1 MWPRTLSKISKKL
14 FLSKWLPLMRFKTNF
29 ILLNLFLWVI
39 FLIGCTTFFQ
49 RDYYNIQKNVVFK
62 KGQDFS
68 LAGDLYLPKE
78 KSLRP
83 AVVVVHGGSWA
94 RRTGDMESICRD
106 LASAGYVVLNTTYRF
121 VPENK
126 FPAALEDVRDA
137 VQWIKNNASTYNVD
151 PDRIGLWG
159 YSAGA
164 HLALLA
170 AVDGNLG
177 VRGIVAGGT
186 PANLTA
192 WPNSPLV
199 KALLGVTYAE
209 NPKLWKQ
216 ASPVFHVTEKSPPVF
231 LYHGDWDSLVEVEQM
246 DMMAQALQNKQRDVQ
261 TYRVTWLG
269 HMTVYLLSQTS
280 INKGIE
286 FLKQKVPVLS
296 QEGT

>member
-1 MWPRTLSKISKKL
+1 
-14 FLSKWLPLMRFKTNF
+14 MRFKINF
-29 ILLNLFLWVI
+29 IFLNTLLLVS
-39 FLIGCTTFFQ
+39 FLIGCATFFQ
-49 RDYYNIQKNVVFK
+49 RQDYSIQKEVVFK
-62 KGQDFS
+62 SGPDFN

-78 KSLRP
+78 KTLRP

-94 RRTGDMESICRD
+94 RKTGDMESICRD

-126 FPAALEDVRDA
+126 FPAALEDVRDS
-137 VQWIKNNASTYNVD
+137 VTWIKDHAKMYNVD
-151 PDRIGLWG
+151 PQNIAIWG

-170 AVDGNLG
+170 GVDGNLG
-177 VRGIVAGGT
+177 VKAIVAGGT

-199 KALLGVTYAE
+199 KELLGVTYAE
-209 NPKLWKQ
+209 DPKLWEQ
-216 ASPVFHVTEKSPPVF
+216 ASPVFHVTENSPPVF
-231 LYHGDWDSLVEVEQM
+231 LYHGDWDRLVEVEQM
-246 DMMAQALQNKQRDVQ
+246 DMMAQALQKKQRVVQ

-269 HMTVYLLSQTS
+269 HMAVYLLSQSS

-286 FLKQKVPVLS
+286 FLKQKVPAPS
-296 QEGT
+296 PQGT